1 VSCRLVLYCV
11 HVHALSYRT
20 LFDRGASL
28 RRRSNDAREFVRLRE
43 TQCSSRVAVVVGRNV
58 SKPSWS
64 HCNTGRPVRLLNTRV
79 TPFRH
84 LCRRQCRRRACLLL
98 LEVSGYYII
107 VGVSADEASKRLTAA
122 LPTLREMGADVVDVG
137 YRGSFAFAAQKGF
150 PAKTVLR
157 KARNGAE
164 TNANQPRFKAYVAG
178 AIYSAC
184 AGTLSD
190 TVRWFSVL
198 RSHMY

>member
-1 VSCRLVLYCV
+1 MCDCHMYFTLTYTYIQNRVRNQSNFGLRYRAMVWILHYLSNCWVSCWLVLYCV

-84 LCRRQCRRRACLLL
+84 LCRRQCRRRACLLG
-98 LEVSGYYII
+98 E
-107 VGVSADEASKRLTAA
+107 RC
-122 LPTLREMGADVVDVG
+122 LRC
-137 YRGSFAFAAQKGF
+137 
-150 PAKTVLR
+150 P
-157 KARNGAE
+157 
-164 TNANQPRFKAYVAG
+164 P
-178 AIYSAC
+178 
-184 AGTLSD
+184 
-190 TVRWFSVL
+190 
-198 RSHMY
+198 